1 MTEQLEE
8 KICPRCKTPNQPL
21 ELEAREYRCAECGL
35 ELAHLDTAANG
46 AIRGVFG
53 WLLDIGQVVNDRYR
67 VAAVLGK
74 GGFGVTYLVD
84 DLRLH
89 GKRRAL
95 KEIPELLFDEH
106 ETRLLGRLNHPAI
119 PDITDRFTRDG
130 MVYLVLEF
138 GGSRTLRTEQERQ
151 GGRIP
156 VFALLPLIGQI
167 CSALTYLHAQDPPV
181 VHRDLKPENILL
193 DDNER
198 VMLIDFGIA
207 KESQLNTATR
217 TLGRAVTHGY
227 SPPEQVLGTGTDAR
241 SDVYALG
248 AILYSMLT
256 GQTPTPAHERIT
268 GKVLEPPSHVV
279 PDVPP
284 LLDAAVMQ
292 ALELNINARQQSI
305 EDLSRSLSL
314 VQIGGQSARTV
325 FAPDAAAMTA
335 QVSTSSQ
342 VRLPSVQL
350 PSSRP
355 VSTTSS
361 GADIRIAPPPPAVS
375 QPKRA
380 RSALPLILA
389 AVLLLA
395 VGAGGGWYYLQRG
408 ESKPAAGTAQSKPAA
423 GVERQAS
430 APVGG
435 VAGQAESGG
444 LKQGPTPAAGPP
456 ASGLGQVPPRR
467 GAALPGGAH
476 QTAPAPSAAGPATA
490 SLPSIFSNEQKPAP
504 RHRSDSAALMDI
516 FDKRRR
522 LHTEDLAPGPK
533 PPTQPVA
540 AEPAPPKQ
548 VVASEPAA
556 KKHEHKRRHSNAPS
570 SWTINYEGAHKT
582 D

>member
-207 KESQLNTATR
+207 KESQADTATR

-227 SPPEQVLGTGTDAR
+227 SPPEQVLGTGTQIAQVAHRRQDEGGQQR
-241 SDVYALG
+241 LRGG
-248 AILYSMLT
+248 AGVASV
-256 GQTPTPAHERIT
+256 
-268 GKVLEPPSHVV
+268 VLEPRE
-279 PDVPP
+279 
-284 LLDAAVMQ
+284 LGQ
-292 ALELNINARQQSI
+292 ARRVDRL
-305 EDLSRSLSL
+305 
-314 VQIGGQSARTV
+314 
-325 FAPDAAAMTA
+325 
-335 QVSTSSQ
+335 
-342 VRLPSVQL
+342 RLPFDHRVEQS
-350 PSSRP
+350 
-355 VSTTSS
+355 
-361 GADIRIAPPPPAVS
+361 
-375 QPKRA
+375 
-380 RSALPLILA
+380 
-389 AVLLLA
+389 LLLQ
-395 VGAGGGWYYLQRG
+395 L
-408 ESKPAAGTAQSKPAA
+408 ES
-423 GVERQAS
+423 
-430 APVGG
+430 
-435 VAGQAESGG
+435 
-444 LKQGPTPAAGPP
+444 
-456 ASGLGQVPPRR
+456 
-467 GAALPGGAH
+467 
-476 QTAPAPSAAGPATA
+476 
-490 SLPSIFSNEQKPAP
+490 
-504 RHRSDSAALMDI
+504 
-516 FDKRRR
+516 
-522 LHTEDLAPGPK
+522 
-533 PPTQPVA
+533 
-540 AEPAPPKQ
+540 
-548 VVASEPAA
+548 
-556 KKHEHKRRHSNAPS
+556 
-570 SWTINYEGAHKT
+570 
-582 D
+582 

>member
-1 MTEQLEE
+1 MTEQPEE
-8 KICPRCKTPNQPL
+8 KICPRCKTPNQVQ
-21 ELEAREYRCAECGL
+21 ELKAREYRCANCGL

-106 ETRLLGRLNHPAI
+106 ETRLLGRLSHPAI

-156 VFALLPLIGQI
+156 VFALLPLIEQI

-207 KESQLNTATR
+207 KESQADTATR

-268 GKVLEPPSHVV
+268 GKVLEPPSHFV

-284 LLDAAVMQ
+284 LLDAAVTQ
-292 ALELNINARQQSI
+292 ALELNINARQQSV

-314 VQIGGQSARTV
+314 VQTGGQSARTV

-342 VRLPSVQL
+342 VRLPSVHL

-375 QPKRA
+375 QPKRP

-389 AVLLLA
+389 GVVIVA

-408 ESKPAAGTAQSKPAA
+408 QSKPAAATAESKPAAGGS
-423 GVERQAS
+423 
-430 APVGG
+430 PVGG
-435 VAGQAESGG
+435 LAGQAKSGG
-444 LKQGPTPAAGPP
+444 VKQAPARVTKPP
-456 ASGLGQVPPRR
+456 ASGLGQAPPRI
-467 GAALPGGAH
+467 GTALPGRA
-476 QTAPAPSAAGPATA
+476 QTPRAPTAAGPATA
-490 SLPSIFSNEQKPAP
+490 GLPSIFSNEQKPP
-504 RHRSDSAALMDI
+504 PQQQETDSAALMDI
-516 FDKRRR
+516 FAKRRS
-522 LHTEDLAPGPK
+522 LHADDVAPGPE

-540 AEPAPPKQ
+540 TEPAPPKQ
-548 VVASEPAA
+548 VVASEPAP
-556 KKHEHKRRHSNAPS
+556 KKHKPKRKHSNAPS
-570 SWTINYEGAHKT
+570 SWTINYQGAHKT